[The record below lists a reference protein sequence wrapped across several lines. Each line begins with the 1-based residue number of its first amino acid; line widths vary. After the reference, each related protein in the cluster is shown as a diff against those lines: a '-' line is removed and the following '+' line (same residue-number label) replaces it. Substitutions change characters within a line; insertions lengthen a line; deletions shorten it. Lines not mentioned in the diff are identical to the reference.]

1 MNGMAG
7 AEGVRKVQDRGD
19 IRICIADSL
28 HYTKKLTQRHKA
40 AILPIFFKSP
50 LNKTNKQKDYQ
61 KTNRKHRYKAERQR
75 IDAIELGVAE
85 DS

>member
-28 HYTKKLTQRHKA
+28 HYTKKVTQHHKA

-50 LNKTNKQKDYQ
+50 LNKTNKQKRLPKNKQ
-61 KTNRKHRYKAERQR
+61 KTP
-75 IDAIELGVAE
+75 I
-85 DS
+85 